1 MTLGARCGSGTQP
14 CGNRTG
20 RARCDT
26 LRTSEYSVLL
36 FRTMNTVTAT
46 PEAAPALS
54 PRALLKKLQA
64 DFAVFRDCQPLAI
77 GIDKQLLARVPNL
90 ERKVL
95 RVALGIHTNSLRYLK
110 VMEKATVRFDLDG
123 NTTDEVTDTHR
134 AYASE
139 AVRERLK
146 KEAEKRRAE
155 REAAAAER
163 QRTEKLDQ
171 LLAKFGRN
179 S

>member
-1 MTLGARCGSGTQP
+1 
-14 CGNRTG
+14 
-20 RARCDT
+20 
-26 LRTSEYSVLL
+26 
-36 FRTMNTVTAT
+36 MNTVTAT
-46 PEAAPALS
+46 PETAPALS

-77 GIDKQLLARVPNL
+77 GIDKQLQARLPEL
-90 ERKVL
+90 ERKTL

-123 NTTDEVTDTHR
+123 NTADEVTDTHR
-134 AYASE
+134 SYAGE
-139 AVRERLK
+139 AIRERLK
-146 KEAEKRRAE
+146 KEADKRRAEREAAAAE

-163 QRTEKLDQ
+163 QRTEKLGQ

-179 S
+179 

>member
-1 MTLGARCGSGTQP
+1 
-14 CGNRTG
+14 
-20 RARCDT
+20 
-26 LRTSEYSVLL
+26 
-36 FRTMNTVTAT
+36 MNTATATAT
-46 PEAAPALS
+46 PDAASPLS

-77 GIDKQLLARVPNL
+77 GIDKQLQARLPDL

-110 VMEKATVRFDLDG
+110 VMEKATIRYDLDG
-123 NTTDEVTDTHR
+123 NTADEVTDTHR

-146 KEAEKRRAE
+146 KEAEKRKAL
-155 REAAAAER
+155 REAETAER
-163 QRTEKLDQ
+163 QRTEKLGQ

-179 S
+179 D